1 MNGEVKRYLSSFG
14 KNLRSIRTNLS
25 FTLNEIAQ
33 LSLIDREQLEDIE
46 AGAGN
51 PSLTALVSLARAY
64 NINLFELFLLP
75 DVECKAKQAPVP
87 DIVEIRK
94 QDTNQRE
101 LRLF

>member
-1 MNGEVKRYLSSFG
+1 MNGEIRKYLSSFG
-14 KNLRSIRTNLS
+14 KNLCSIRTNLS
-25 FTLNEIAQ
+25 FTLDEIAQ

-46 AGAGN
+46 TGTGN
-51 PSLTALVSLARAY
+51 PSLTTLINLARAY

-75 DVECKAKQAPVP
+75 DVKCKAKQAPVP
-87 DIVEIRK
+87 DMMEIRK